1 MSGAVPTPDRNKA
14 FLVFVLSIVLGWL
27 GADRFV
33 NGNIVLGLLK
43 LFTVGGLGFWW
54 LIDAIIFGARYL
66 GARQMPT
73 NEQGWVQQQY
83 PAAVASQSLAT
94 SATTRREHQAPS
106 PRGTAV
112 APWVA
117 TSRTTDVAGE
127 FYRQA
132 TFEKLFQGLPRDGAW
147 HNLDLDADL
156 YPDPENP
163 HSPRRS
169 AVSVWVRGMQAGFLE
184 DDNSIRY
191 TATLR
196 DLAENHGQ
204 YLRVPARVSGTYELR
219 RKQWIAVVRLG
230 LPEPEDILPRNQ
242 LPAGPI
248 EILPS
253 GRVVQVTGE
262 KDHMDVLSQL
272 VEPGRAVAYA
282 ATLRT
287 VHEIRPR
294 SAVETVEVQI
304 DGERVGVLSKAMAEQ
319 VGPLVQL
326 VERAGRVPVVRATV
340 EGNELSAE
348 VKLRVIRAAEAD
360 ADWIRELRAIPPAPR
375 ASTNPRGEEFEWD
388 DDDPSE
394 VQR

>member
-1 MSGAVPTPDRNKA
+1 MSGSVPTPDRNKA
-14 FLVFVLSIVLGWL
+14 LLVFVLSIVLGWL

-66 GARQMPT
+66 SVRQAWARRQYAASVAT
-73 NEQGWVQQQY
+73 QQ
-83 PAAVASQSLAT
+83 LAP
-94 SATTRREHQAPS
+94 SATARREHQAPA
-106 PRGTAV
+106 PQGAPV
-112 APWVA
+112 APWTAV
-117 TSRTTDVAGE
+117 SRTTEVAGE
-127 FYRQA
+127 FYRQPTYDA
-132 TFEKLFQGLPRDGAW
+132 LFAGLARDGSW
-147 HNLDLDADL
+147 HNLDVDADL
-156 YPDPENP
+156 YPDPYNP
-163 HSPRRS
+163 HSENGN
-169 AVSVWVRGMQAGFLE
+169 AVSVWVRGLQAGFLE
-184 DDNSIRY
+184 SPNSGRY
-191 TATLR
+191 SPALR

-204 YLRVPARVSGTYELR
+204 YLRVPARASGTYDPR
-219 RKQWIAVVRLG
+219 RRQWHAIVRLG
-230 LPEPEDILPRNQ
+230 LPEPEDLMPRNQ
-242 LPAGPI
+242 LPAGSI

-253 GRVVQVTGE
+253 GRIVQVTGE

-272 VEPGRAVAYA
+272 VEPGRAVPYA

-375 ASTNPRGEEFEWD
+375 TSTNPRGEEFEWD